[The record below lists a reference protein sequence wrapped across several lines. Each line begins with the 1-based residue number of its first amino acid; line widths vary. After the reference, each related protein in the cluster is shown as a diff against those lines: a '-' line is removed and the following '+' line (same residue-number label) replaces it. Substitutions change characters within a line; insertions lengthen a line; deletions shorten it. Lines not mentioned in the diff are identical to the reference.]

1 MFQTTNHTPWLCS
14 RNHWCNSST
23 IPWWYTMIWSTQNM
37 MIHPPWIG
45 ASKCSNS
52 ATASPLSLPS
62 LGSCLAGIVQQLV
75 TNEVNVTW
83 DLRSN
88 KPNQQYLLQ
97 SSNWT
102 PSDLW
107 GLWTARHILVWGIEF
122 FNPSNA
128 NLPLHPVTWVKSPS
142 LKLALHKLEPVA
154 KVLAWTKG
162 ISAPSPI
169 TSTCGLGAKAER
181 RRHSFLMFRSWQ
193 KNLNPQKLGRIFNAC
208 GCIGILKD
216 LKSSLWLFNSSPW
229 KITMLLIGKPR

>member
-45 ASKCSNS
+45 ASKCLNS

-107 GLWTARHILVWGIEF
+107 GLWTARQF
-122 FNPSNA
+122 FWCEALSSSTLPAMPISHFTQWRGWNRCCWNSPCISWNQSQRCWRGLKVFQLHRRSLPPAASETRSKSNEGGTVFWCSCPDKKSESA
-128 NLPLHPVTWVKSPS
+128 ESRNNLQRKWLYRH
-142 LKLALHKLEPVA
+142 LK
-154 KVLAWTKG
+154 G
-162 ISAPSPI
+162 S
-169 TSTCGLGAKAER
+169 
-181 RRHSFLMFRSWQ
+181 
-193 KNLNPQKLGRIFNAC
+193 
-208 GCIGILKD
+208 
-216 LKSSLWLFNSSPW
+216 
-229 KITMLLIGKPR
+229 